1 MENSNSSSDDH
12 HFTSA
17 SRYSS
22 ELISPSFSQLEIDLV
37 TGVFWSEWFFRM
49 FDI

>member
-1 MENSNSSSDDH
+1 MENSNSSSVDH
-12 HFTSA
+12 RFTSA

-37 TGVFWSEWFFRM
+37 TRVFWSEWFFRRK
-49 FDI
+49 DV